1 MEVNTSDYS
10 NNFNLV
16 LHVAMVIFVKKD
28 NKTNLWYVQN
38 AIVIA
43 GYAVHYH
50 IQPFQIKILRCSND
64 GDFANTLFSIFGN
77 DGPLNTLTLSGN
89 STNGIIQKET

>member
-38 AIVIA
+38 AMVIA
-43 GYAVHYH
+43 GHVMAQAPAWY
-50 IQPFQIKILRCSND
+50 FD
-64 GDFANTLFSIFGN
+64 GLLVLHVNI
-77 DGPLNTLTLSGN
+77 
-89 STNGIIQKET
+89 

>member
-1 MEVNTSDYS
+1 M

-16 LHVAMVIFVKKD
+16 LHVAMVMFVKKD

-43 GYAVHYH
+43 GHDSVV
-50 IQPFQIKILRCSND
+50 FNL
-64 GDFANTLFSIFGN
+64 L
-77 DGPLNTLTLSGN
+77 
-89 STNGIIQKET
+89 